1 MAAKQNCGRVCKTFR
16 LIKSVVTIPEIR
28 NLYVTLYKFSTRQR
42 TVNLSFFIARRMAQP
57 APGNKPGVMERI
69 AVVSVALGMAVMI
82 LAMAVIMGFKRE
94 VARKMTGF
102 AAHVAVTDI
111 RGVNALDAQ
120 PVRRSAHV
128 EELIRRTDGFVA
140 MAPYAVKGGIVRTAD
155 AVGEVMLK
163 GVEADYDWSYFR
175 EWLVAGELPRVG
187 GEVRTKD
194 ILLSR
199 TLADKLLLGVGDK
212 VEMLFVEPGEMPRRD
227 RFKVAG
233 VYESGMEEM
242 DGVVVVTHDTSLKRC
257 TGKNAKVYDLTFAEI
272 EALDAGRW
280 FSARFAGTRIP
291 SFEEVLQL
299 CQSRIDLNV
308 EIKPSA
314 ATPTLEAETVRL
326 LRAYGFEGHCVI
338 TSQSYETLH
347 KVKELAPDIPTGYI
361 LALGVGNY
369 YDLPDADFFSVEH
382 TFITSGM
389 VNQIH
394 LRGKTISAWTIA
406 QEDDARHMMELGADD
421 LITDKPDLVHELLRQ
436 NAEMD
441 TTLLSLRDAIQGWF
455 FPAPDEEVSDEA
467 EDVIEDVIEDPEEFL
482 DAA

>member
-42 TVNLSFFIARRMAQP
+42 TVNLAFFIARRMAQP

-242 DGVVVVTHDTSLKRC
+242 DGVVVVTDIRNVQRLSEWGPDEISGYEILTRSLA
-257 TGKNAKVYDLTFAEI
+257 GADTFARTLGRTLLYDDAEDSENLAVTSVRERYANI
-272 EALDAGRW
+272 FDWLKAHDVNAAVVIVIMLVVAFFNMTSALLILVLERTRMIGLLKALGMRNGCLRRIFLWRASLVTLRGLAWGNAAGLGLCLVQKW
-280 FSARFAGTRIP
+280 THLVKLSSEGYLLSEVPVSLGWGWWLALNAG
-291 SFEEVLQL
+291 FV
-299 CQSRIDLNV
+299 
-308 EIKPSA
+308 A
-314 ATPTLEAETVRL
+314 AIVAL
-326 LRAYGFEGHCVI
+326 LV
-338 TSQSYETLH
+338 
-347 KVKELAPDIPTGYI
+347 IPT
-361 LALGVGNY
+361 AV
-369 YDLPDADFFSVEH
+369 
-382 TFITSGM
+382 
-389 VNQIH
+389 
-394 LRGKTISAWTIA
+394 
-406 QEDDARHMMELGADD
+406 
-421 LITDKPDLVHELLRQ
+421 
-436 NAEMD
+436 
-441 TTLLSLRDAIQGWF
+441 
-455 FPAPDEEVSDEA
+455 VST
-467 EDVIEDVIEDPEEFL
+467 VKPEETIRYE
-482 DAA
+482 

>member
-163 GVEADYDWSYFR
+163 GVDTAYDWSAFR
-175 EWLVAGELPRVG
+175 GWLVDGDLPRVG
-187 GEVRTKD
+187 DSIRTKD

-199 TLADKLLLGVGDK
+199 SLADR
-212 VEMLFVEPGEMPRRD
+212 EMLFVEAGDTPRRD

-233 VYESGMEEM
+233 IYSSGMDEM
-242 DGVVVVTHDTSLKRC
+242 DNTVILT
-257 TGKNAKVYDLTFAEI
+257 DL
-272 EALDAGRW
+272 R
-280 FSARFAGTRIP
+280 
-291 SFEEVLQL
+291 
-299 CQSRIDLNV
+299 NV
-308 EIKPSA
+308 Q
-314 ATPTLEAETVRL
+314 RL
-326 LRAYGFEGHCVI
+326 
-338 TSQSYETLH
+338 SDW
-347 KVKELAPDIPTGYI
+347 APDEISGYEVFTDD
-361 LALGVGNY
+361 LAGADDFARRLGHTLL
-369 YDLPDADFFSVEH
+369 YD
-382 TFITSGM
+382 
-389 VNQIH
+389 
-394 LRGKTISAWTIA
+394 
-406 QEDDARHMMELGADD
+406 EDDATANLAVTSVTELYASIFDWLKAHD
-421 LITDKPDLVHELLRQ
+421 VNAAVIIVIMLVVAFFNMTSALLILVLERTRMIGLLKALGMRNGCLRRIFLWRAALVTLRGLAWGNAAGLGLCLVQKWTHLVKLSSEGYLLSEVPVSLGWGWWLALNAGVVAAIVALLVVPTYIVSTVKPDESIRY
-436 NAEMD
+436 E
-441 TTLLSLRDAIQGWF
+441 
-455 FPAPDEEVSDEA
+455 
-467 EDVIEDVIEDPEEFL
+467 
-482 DAA
+482 

>member
-1 MAAKQNCGRVCKTFR
+1 
-16 LIKSVVTIPEIR
+16 
-28 NLYVTLYKFSTRQR
+28 
-42 TVNLSFFIARRMAQP
+42 MAQP

-82 LAMAVIMGFKRE
+82 LAMAVIMSFKRE

-242 DGVVVVTHDTSLKRC
+242 DGVVVVTDIRNVQRLSEWGPDEISGYEILTRSLA
-257 TGKNAKVYDLTFAEI
+257 GADTFARTLGRTLLYDDAEDSENLAVTSVRERYANI
-272 EALDAGRW
+272 FDWLKAHDVNAAVVIVIMLVVAFFNMTSALLILVLER
-280 FSARFAGTRIP
+280 TRMIGLLKA
-291 SFEEVLQL
+291 FGMRNGCLR
-299 CQSRIDLNV
+299 RIFLWR
-308 EIKPSA
+308 A
-314 ATPTLEAETVRL
+314 ALVT
-326 LRAYGFEGHCVI
+326 
-338 TSQSYETLH
+338 
-347 KVKELAPDIPTGYI
+347 
-361 LALGVGNY
+361 
-369 YDLPDADFFSVEH
+369 
-382 TFITSGM
+382 
-389 VNQIH
+389 
-394 LRGKTISAWTIA
+394 LRGLAWGNA
-406 QEDDARHMMELGADD
+406 AGLG
-421 LITDKPDLVHELLRQ
+421 LCLVQ
-436 NAEMD
+436 K
-441 TTLLSLRDAIQGWF
+441 
-455 FPAPDEEVSDEA
+455 
-467 EDVIEDVIEDPEEFL
+467 
-482 DAA
+482 

>member
-163 GVEADYDWSYFR
+163 GVEADFDWS
-175 EWLVAGELPRVG
+175 
-187 GEVRTKD
+187 
-194 ILLSR
+194 
-199 TLADKLLLGVGDK
+199 
-212 VEMLFVEPGEMPRRD
+212 
-227 RFKVAG
+227 
-233 VYESGMEEM
+233 
-242 DGVVVVTHDTSLKRC
+242 
-257 TGKNAKVYDLTFAEI
+257 
-272 EALDAGRW
+272 
-280 FSARFAGTRIP
+280 
-291 SFEEVLQL
+291 
-299 CQSRIDLNV
+299 
-308 EIKPSA
+308 
-314 ATPTLEAETVRL
+314 
-326 LRAYGFEGHCVI
+326 
-338 TSQSYETLH
+338 
-347 KVKELAPDIPTGYI
+347 
-361 LALGVGNY
+361 
-369 YDLPDADFFSVEH
+369 
-382 TFITSGM
+382 
-389 VNQIH
+389 
-394 LRGKTISAWTIA
+394 
-406 QEDDARHMMELGADD
+406 
-421 LITDKPDLVHELLRQ
+421 
-436 NAEMD
+436 
-441 TTLLSLRDAIQGWF
+441 
-455 FPAPDEEVSDEA
+455 
-467 EDVIEDVIEDPEEFL
+467 
-482 DAA
+482 

>member
-242 DGVVVVTHDTSLKRC
+242 DGVVVVTDIRNVQRLSEWGPDEISGYEILTRSLA
-257 TGKNAKVYDLTFAEI
+257 GADTFARTLLYDDAEDSENLAVTSVRERYANI
-272 EALDAGRW
+272 FDWLKAHDVNAAVVIVIMLVVAFFNMTSALLILVLERTRMIGLLKAFGMRNGCLRRIFLWRAALVTLRGLAWGNAAGLGLCLVQKW
-280 FSARFAGTRIP
+280 THLVKLSSEGYLLSEVPVSLGWGWWLALNAG
-291 SFEEVLQL
+291 FV
-299 CQSRIDLNV
+299 
-308 EIKPSA
+308 A
-314 ATPTLEAETVRL
+314 AIVAL
-326 LRAYGFEGHCVI
+326 LV
-338 TSQSYETLH
+338 
-347 KVKELAPDIPTGYI
+347 IPT
-361 LALGVGNY
+361 AV
-369 YDLPDADFFSVEH
+369 
-382 TFITSGM
+382 
-389 VNQIH
+389 
-394 LRGKTISAWTIA
+394 
-406 QEDDARHMMELGADD
+406 
-421 LITDKPDLVHELLRQ
+421 
-436 NAEMD
+436 
-441 TTLLSLRDAIQGWF
+441 
-455 FPAPDEEVSDEA
+455 VST
-467 EDVIEDVIEDPEEFL
+467 VKPEETIRYE
-482 DAA
+482 

>member
-1 MAAKQNCGRVCKTFR
+1 M
-16 LIKSVVTIPEIR
+16 
-28 NLYVTLYKFSTRQR
+28 
-42 TVNLSFFIARRMAQP
+42 NLSFFIARRMAQP

-242 DGVVVVTHDTSLKRC
+242 DGVVVVTDIRNVQRLSEWGPDEISGYEILTRSLA
-257 TGKNAKVYDLTFAEI
+257 GADTFARTLGRTLLYDDAEDSENLAVTSVRERYANI
-272 EALDAGRW
+272 FDWLKAHDVNAAVVIVIMLVVAFFNMTSALLILVLER
-280 FSARFAGTRIP
+280 TRMIG
-291 SFEEVLQL
+291 
-299 CQSRIDLNV
+299 
-308 EIKPSA
+308 
-314 ATPTLEAETVRL
+314 L
-326 LRAYGFEGHCVI
+326 L
-338 TSQSYETLH
+338 
-347 KVKELAPDIPTGYI
+347 K
-361 LALGVGNY
+361 ALGMRERLPAAHLPLAGVAGDPAGAGVGQCRRTGVV
-369 YDLPDADFFSVEH
+369 P
-382 TFITSGM
+382 
-389 VNQIH
+389 
-394 LRGKTISAWTIA
+394 R
-406 QEDDARHMMELGADD
+406 
-421 LITDKPDLVHELLRQ
+421 
-436 NAEMD
+436 AEMD
-441 TTLLSLRDAIQGWF
+441 ASGEAQLRGI
-455 FPAPDEEVSDEA
+455 PALGGARVVGLGLVAGAQRGVRRRDRRPAGDPDGRGLHREA
-467 EDVIEDVIEDPEEFL
+467 RRND
-482 DAA
+482 

>member
-242 DGVVVVTHDTSLKRC
+242 DGVVVVTDIRNVQRLSEWGPDEISGYEILTRSLA
-257 TGKNAKVYDLTFAEI
+257 GADTFART
-272 EALDAGRW
+272 LGR
-280 FSARFAGTRIP
+280 
-291 SFEEVLQL
+291 
-299 CQSRIDLNV
+299 
-308 EIKPSA
+308 
-314 ATPTLEAETVRL
+314 TLL
-326 LRAYGFEGHCVI
+326 Y
-338 TSQSYETLH
+338 
-347 KVKELAPDIPTGYI
+347 
-361 LALGVGNY
+361 
-369 YDLPDADFFSVEH
+369 
-382 TFITSGM
+382 
-389 VNQIH
+389 
-394 LRGKTISAWTIA
+394 
-406 QEDDARHMMELGADD
+406 DDAEDSENLAVTSVRERYANIFDWLKAHDVNAAVVIVIMLVVAFFNMTSALLILVLERTDD
-421 LITDKPDLVHELLRQ
+421 RS
-436 NAEMD
+436 AE
-441 TTLLSLRDAIQGWF
+441 SLRDAQRLSAAHLPLAGGAGD
-455 FPAPDEEVSDEA
+455 PAGAGVGQCRRTGVVPRAEMDASGEAQLRGIPALGGARVAGLGLVAGAQRGVRRRDRRPAGDPDGRGLHREA
-467 EDVIEDVIEDPEEFL
+467 RRND
-482 DAA
+482 